1 MVTVLGQG
9 PSHGSKYIW
18 IYGIASKQMI
28 LSSNDGR
35 TQHGGADDEKKIRS
49 SMVE

>member
-9 PSHGSKYIW
+9 PSRGSKY